1 MNSILQDLKM
11 WHEMLTTMLV
21 SGHQALVIHSI
32 CKFTMENKVWGSV
45 AMFLYATNVYTYGSR
60 FQKPLVKLK
69 SPNNINSA
77 KIFVKIPPFH
87 FLG

>member
-1 MNSILQDLKM
+1 
-11 WHEMLTTMLV
+11 
-21 SGHQALVIHSI
+21 
-32 CKFTMENKVWGSV
+32 
-45 AMFLYATNVYTYGSR
+45 MFLYATNVYTYGSR

>member
-32 CKFTMENKVWGSV
+32 CKFTKENKV
-45 AMFLYATNVYTYGSR
+45 
-60 FQKPLVKLK
+60 
-69 SPNNINSA
+69 
-77 KIFVKIPPFH
+77 
-87 FLG
+87 